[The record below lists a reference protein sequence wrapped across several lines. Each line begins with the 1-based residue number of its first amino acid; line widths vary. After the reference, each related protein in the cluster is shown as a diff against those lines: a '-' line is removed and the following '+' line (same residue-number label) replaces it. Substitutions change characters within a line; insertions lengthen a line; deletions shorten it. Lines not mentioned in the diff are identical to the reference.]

1 MANIENSSSEKYAFQ
16 SDINSL
22 LSLIINTF
30 YSNKEVF
37 LRELISNASDALDKI
52 RFLSLTDSSILKDDS
67 ALEIKIIPDKTNKTL
82 TVWDTGIGFKK
93 EDLVKNLGTIAHS
106 GTREWVAKLSES
118 SNPVSELN
126 LIGNFG
132 CGFYSSYLVAQNVKV
147 VTKHNDDVQ
156 YTWESTASGSFT
168 ITPSDDADLTRG
180 TKIILYLRDDQF
192 EYLQEDRLKEVIIK
206 HSQFISYPIKLFIE
220 REEEVE
226 VTNMPEKE
234 PEKQPEKVTEDEE
247 VTIEDVKDSDDEDA
261 EKKETC
267 KETHKVTEFKHINT
281 QQPIWMKKPDEVTR
295 EEYDTFYKSISN
307 DWESHLAYRH
317 FSVDGSVQFKALLY
331 VPKRA
336 PFNMFQETEKKRNNV
351 KLYVKKVLIMD
362 ESNDLLPEYLNFVK
376 GIVDSDDLPLNVSRE
391 MLQQNSIMR
400 VIKKNLVKRSIDIIT
415 ELANGTTDE
424 EKESWNTFYNNF
436 NKNIK
441 LGVHEDTKNRE
452 KLLELLRYYSSKS
465 GENMTSLK
473 EYVSRMKEN
482 QKYIYY
488 ITGENVRAINSSPF
502 FEKLRKKGFEV
513 LFLTDP
519 IDEYMIQVVKDYDNK
534 QLMCCTKDNFEV
546 DETEDEKTAKDNI
559 KAVWEPVC
567 KEIKNILGDRI
578 LGVKISDRLLD
589 NPCVLVTDQY
599 GWSANM
605 ERIMKAQALRN
616 NNEMFGMM
624 ASRKTLEINPNNKL
638 VQEVK
643 SKIEQNKNISSI
655 VEILYEISLIDSGFT
670 LDDPSAYARK
680 MYNLLYAG
688 LTGDDD
694 ASNTDDAADDV
705 TTHPVTETTENVQ
718 TPLEEVD

>member
-1 MANIENSSSEKYAFQ
+1 MADINNTPAEKYAFQ

-52 RFLSLTDSSILKDDS
+52 RFLSLTDSSVLKDES
-67 ALEIKIIPDKTNKTL
+67 ALEIKVIPDKTNNTL

-118 SNPVSELN
+118 SNPASDLN

-132 CGFYSSYLVAQNVKV
+132 CGFYSAYLVAQNVKV
-147 VTKHNDDVQ
+147 VTKHTDDVQ

-168 ITPSDDADLTRG
+168 IIPSNDTDLTRG

-192 EYLQEDRLKEVIIK
+192 EYLQEDRLKEVILK
-206 HSQFISYPIKLFIE
+206 HSQFISYPIKLFVE

-226 VTNMPEKE
+226 VEVTQAQTQESEKE
-234 PEKQPEKVTEDEE
+234 PEKATEDDE
-247 VTIEDVKDSDDEDA
+247 VTVEDVKDSDDEADKDA
-261 EKKETC
+261 EKKETR
-267 KETHKVTEFKHINT
+267 KETRKVTEFKHINT
-281 QQPIWMKKPDEVTR
+281 QQPIWMKKPDEVTQ
-295 EEYDTFYKSISN
+295 EEYDAFYKSISN
-307 DWESHLAYRH
+307 DWESHLAHKH

-336 PFNMFQETEKKRNNV
+336 PYSMFQEAEKKRNNI

-376 GIVDSDDLPLNVSRE
+376 GVVDSDDLPLNVSRE

-424 EKESWNTFYNNF
+424 EKESWITFYNNF

-452 KLLELLRYYSSKS
+452 KLLELLRYHSSKS

-488 ITGENVRAINSSPF
+488 ITGESVRAINNSPF
-502 FEKLRKKGFEV
+502 LEKLRNKGFEV

-519 IDEYMIQVVKDYDNK
+519 IDEYMVQVVKDFDNK
-534 QLMCCTKDNFEV
+534 QLMCCTRDNFEV
-546 DETEDEKTAKDNI
+546 DETEDEKAQKDNL
-559 KAVWEPVC
+559 KAEWDPIC
-567 KEIKNILGDRI
+567 KEIKNILGDKV

-624 ASRKTLEINPNNKL
+624 SSKKTLEINPNNKL

-643 SKIEQNKNISSI
+643 SKVDQKKNINSI
-655 VEILYEISLIDSGFT
+655 VQILYEVSLIDSGFT
-670 LDDPSAYARK
+670 LDDPSSYARK
-680 MYNLLYAG
+680 MYTLLYAG
-688 LTGDDD
+688 LTGADD
-694 ASNTDDAADDV
+694 ATEDTPEDTPV
-705 TTHPVTETTENVQ
+705 TTETEQ
-718 TPLEEVD
+718 SPLEEVD